1 MTWYNKYG
9 FEDTYGIGVTKEV
22 ADKYNLK
29 TYSDLAKVSNQLS
42 FGAES
47 DFFAR
52 EDGYDAI
59 CDDYG
64 MNF

>member
-47 DFFAR
+47 DFFLHVNTVMMQSVMIM
-52 EDGYDAI
+52 G
-59 CDDYG
+59 
-64 MNF
+64 